1 MKITRSALLAAFSII
16 AILAIPGPRMYVLT
30 PVGALQPNQMSALQ
44 VKLLGGFASLV
55 LLPSDSLAANANSDP
70 ISYVP
75 SSSTGCST
83 TIGSNAKVNQNCLN
97 ISDPSF
103 QGRGQAQNEPSIA
116 ADAFNT
122 NHVVAS
128 YNDYRRGDGTCGVS
142 YSLDGG
148 QTWQDSTTPNGFT
161 RGAAFGAA
169 RQYWQ
174 ASGDTAVAWDTQ
186 GNAYLQCM
194 MFMRGTPTTNNPD
207 FSSAIYVYR
216 STGNFGASWNF
227 PARPVVQD
235 KDFNGS
241 TLQDKPYMT
250 VDNHVGSPF
259 QDRVYVTWT
268 NFAADGTVKIY
279 ESHSNDFGEHFSAP
293 VLVSTPSSLCPL
305 SIGSSGNCDANQ
317 FSDPFTGPDG
327 ALYVAWDNFNNAVAG
342 TPMCGSFPCDNH
354 NQILLAKSTD
364 GGVSFSAPVKVANW
378 YDLPDCATYQN
389 GQDLFRACVPEKG
402 SATNSVF
409 RATNYPSG
417 AVNPKKPSQVA
428 ITFGS
433 YINPNSQESNG
444 CTPNGLSTTTFN
456 NLYTGVKA
464 AGACNNDILLS
475 VSNDAGATFTGANTD
490 PRSLTSVTQA
500 SGQAT
505 TDQWWQ
511 WAAFTKNGVLAVS
524 YYDRQYGND
533 ETTGTSDI
541 SVSVSN
547 NLASFSALRASSS
560 SMPLPTQ
567 FTNGFGNGVFYG
579 DYAGLTVAS
588 GNLLPVWSDTRDSD
602 LFLCP
607 GTGTPGVAPAVCTA
621 TEPNGLAAND
631 QDIFT
636 TIT

>member
-1 MKITRSALLAAFSII
+1 
-16 AILAIPGPRMYVLT
+16 
-30 PVGALQPNQMSALQ
+30 
-44 VKLLGGFASLV
+44 V

-83 TIGSNAKVNQNCLN
+83 TIEANTKVNQNCLN

-103 QGRGQAQNEPSIA
+103 QGRAQAQNEPSIA

-142 YSLDGG
+142 YSLNGG

-194 MFMRGTPTTNNPD
+194 MFMRGTPLTNNPD
-207 FSSAIYVYR
+207 FSSAIYVFR

-268 NFAADGTVKIY
+268 NFAADGTAKIY

-293 VLVSTPSSLCPL
+293 VLVSTPSPLCPI
-305 SIGSSGNCDANQ
+305 SVIGSRNCDANQ
-317 FSDPFTGPDG
+317 FSQPFTGSDG
-327 ALYVAWDNFNNAVAG
+327 TLYVVWNNYNNG
-342 TPMCGSFPCDNH
+342 YTGPICGGFFFCDNH
-354 NQILLAKSTD
+354 NQVLLAKSTD
-364 GGVSFSAPVKVANW
+364 GGASFSSPVKVANF
-378 YDLPDCATYQN
+378 YDLPDCFTYQ
-389 GQDLFRACVPEKG
+389 GQDFGRACVPEKG

-409 RATNYPSG
+409 RAANYPSG
-417 AVNPKKPSQVA
+417 AVNPTNPRQV
-428 ITFGS
+428 IVTFGS
-433 YINPNSQESNG
+433 YINSHSKESNG
-444 CTPNGLSTTTFN
+444 CVPNGLNSSTFQNLFN
-456 NLYTGVKA
+456 GTKT

-475 VSNDAGATFTGANTD
+475 VSTNAGATFTGTKTD

-500 SGQAT
+500 SGQAI

-511 WAAFTKNGVLAVS
+511 WAAFNANGVLAVS

-541 SVSVSN
+541 SVSVSSD
-547 NLASFSALRASSS
+547 LVSFGTVRATSS

-567 FTNGFGNGVFYG
+567 FNNSIGNSTFYG
-579 DYAGLTVAS
+579 DYAGLTVTS
-588 GNLLPVWSDTRDSD
+588 GTLLPVWSDTRDSD

-621 TEPNGLAAND
+621 TELNGLAAND